1 MAVTQAT
8 GFNSQI
14 GQDQFMKLMAA
25 QLSYQNPLEPTSQED
40 FLGQLAQFS
49 TLSGIEQL
57 NSNFDDLFKLQSLTQ
72 GASLVGKNITYFSQ
86 ANKADATGVVSAA
99 SVVDGGLVVQ
109 VNGEKVA
116 LSDITGIVST
126 LPDTSGTGTN

>member
-1 MAVTQAT
+1 MAVAAST

-14 GQDQFMKLMAA
+14 GQDQFLKLMAA

-57 NSNFDDLFKLQSLTQ
+57 NSNFDDLFKLQALTQ
-72 GASLVGKNITYFSQ
+72 GASLVGKNVTYYSQ
-86 ANKADATGVVSAA
+86 VTKADASGVVDAA
-99 SVVDGGLVVQ
+99 SVVKGSLVVQ
-109 VNGEKVA
+109 VNGENVA
-116 LSDITGIVST
+116 LGDVSSVVST
-126 LPDTSGTGTN
+126 LPEPN

>member
-1 MAVTQAT
+1 MAVAAPS

-14 GQDQFMKLMAA
+14 GQDQFLKLMAA
-25 QLSYQNPLEPTSQED
+25 QLANQNPLEPTSQED

-57 NSNFDDLFKLQSLTQ
+57 NSNFGDMVKLQSLTQ
-72 GASLVGKNITYFSQ
+72 GASLVGKNIKYYSNIT
-86 ANKADATGVVSAA
+86 KADATGVVEAA
-99 SVVDGGLVVQ
+99 SVIDGSLVVS

-116 LSDITGIVST
+116 LNDISSVLSS
-126 LPDTSGTGTN
+126 LPPTE

>member
-1 MAVTQAT
+1 MAIAAST

-14 GQDQFMKLMAA
+14 GQDQFLQLMAA

-57 NSNFDDLFKLQSLTQ
+57 NSNFDDLFKLQALTQ
-72 GASLVGKNITYFSQ
+72 GASLVGKNVTYYSQ
-86 ANKADATGVVSAA
+86 VTKADASGVVEAA
-99 SVVDGGLVVQ
+99 SVVKGSLMVQ
-109 VNGEKVA
+109 VNGENVA
-116 LSDITGIVST
+116 LGDVSSVVST
-126 LPDTSGTGTN
+126 LPESD